1 MMYYIQKG
9 SQFLMEFGSTMFGAY
24 QRLLGFKTR
33 NEAQSFIEARKETL
47 DGSQVL
53 TMEQAFEELIR

>member
-1 MMYYIQKG
+1 
-9 SQFLMEFGSTMFGAY
+9 MEFGSTMFGSY
-24 QRLLGFKTR
+24 QRLIGFNTR

-53 TMEQAFEELIR
+53 TLEQTFKELIR